1 MPRSRGTSRADKGF
15 GQGGVKL
22 SHGER
27 EKTPEWFN
35 DETFGPRRGRSNTLT
50 KGGHQMKQSPRGK
63 RYGRRSSGKTTFGDM
78 LNAPDRS
85 KVNVKLIVGASSIQ
99 SNNSIARNGDPS
111 SMHMSKCGHLSQ
123 QQCAPDTASAM
134 VSAHTVT
141 RTGSKSLLDYDSSS
155 DDDAKQNPQN
165 HSGSLDTQMA
175 DWYDF
180 DFMDSSYD
188 NDVTYIGLSSTMA
201 DAAEDASSTDSFRS
215 AKEQASNGEAIETVE
230 YIDQS
235 NPTFVTPPPST
246 RFQPSV
252 RRHRARGYSSASSTT
267 MTGSTYIATP
277 ASTEPASG
285 RATPDDTVDHLGKLP
300 AELRLRIFSY
310 VLLGGASHVPK
321 ARPGKRSND
330 SSHPTAIEQIDQDR
344 FRPYCVSS
352 EAWVPSNTPGNIG
365 ILGTCKQYHDEA
377 TAILYGQHIFSKSY
391 ASFAWIF
398 REDKQMRS
406 IFPFAKRYLP
416 QLRRVELWFQETHG
430 KSRTSEGTAAF
441 LRGLAQFGM
450 HLVKLTVFF
459 AENNAD
465 KQQRSEQPPYRSE
478 GETVVVTGSMT
489 LKHPVI
495 KGLVNLMAHNH
506 VKNVEIFI
514 EGEMMMGKDVLT
526 IVHKA
531 WLGSCLD
538 QDRAFTVK
546 AQHGP
551 DHLRAFGWYVVEDLA
566 ECELFNH
573 RKLETRVKTGVAQL
587 N

>member
-1 MPRSRGTSRADKGF
+1 MPQSRSSVSADEAF

-22 SHGER
+22 SHWER

-35 DETFGPRRGRSNTLT
+35 DETFEPRRGRSNTLT
-50 KGGHQMKQSPRGK
+50 KGSHLRKQSPRGK

-78 LNAPDRS
+78 LDAPDRS
-85 KVNVKLIVGASSIQ
+85 KDNVKVIVGASSIQ
-99 SNNSIARNGDPS
+99 GNGSFARNGDPS
-111 SMHMSKCGHLSQ
+111 SMNMSKCGHLSQ
-123 QQCAPDTASAM
+123 QQCLPDTVSAM
-134 VSAHTVT
+134 ASAHTVT
-141 RTGSKSLLDYDSSS
+141 RTGSKLLVDYDSSS
-155 DDDAKQNPQN
+155 DDDAKPNPQN
-165 HSGSLDTQMA
+165 HSGSSDTQMA
-175 DWYDF
+175 DLYDV

-188 NDVTYIGLSSTMA
+188 DNVTYVGLSSTMP
-201 DAAEDASSTDSFRS
+201 DAAEDASPMDYFRR

-235 NPTFVTPPPST
+235 NPTFVTPPPPT
-246 RFQPSV
+246 RFQPPV

-267 MTGSTYIATP
+267 MTGSTYLATP

-300 AELRLRIFSY
+300 AELRLRVFSY
-310 VLLGGASHVPK
+310 VMLGGASHVPK
-321 ARPGKRSND
+321 ARQGKKSND
-330 SSHPTAIEQIDQDR
+330 CSHLTAIEQIDQDR
-344 FRPYCVSS
+344 FRPYCASS
-352 EAWVPSNTPGNIG
+352 EAWVPRNTLGNIG

-416 QLRRVELWFQETHG
+416 QLRRVELWFQETHD

-441 LRGLAQFGM
+441 LKGLAQFGT

-465 KQQRSEQPPYRSE
+465 KQQRSEQPRYRSE
-478 GETVVVTGSMT
+478 GETVVVTGTMT

-495 KGLVNLMAHNH
+495 KGLVNLMARNH

-514 EGEMMMGKDVLT
+514 EGEMMVGKDVLT
-526 IVHKA
+526 IIHKA

-551 DHLRAFGWYVVEDLA
+551 DHLRACEWYVVEDLA
-566 ECELFNH
+566 KCELFNH